1 MCHSAPMSCQLTAAT
16 VTVVIRSHAFRLASL
31 KHTLGWFQSFQH
43 QLLRKIFMQVF
54 SRANTLFCVCIAVT
68 STLLQA
74 QARAQTRA
82 ETLRQVTGNSINT
95 LDPTMPGSTREAFG
109 LSMNVYD
116 RLVTFE
122 RKPQGNGFVFDYDK
136 IRGELAESYKVSPDG
151 LKITFKLRSNGKFH
165 DGTPIT
171 ADDVKWSLDRHVSSK
186 SLAAS
191 QLATGSLTKPEQ
203 FRVID
208 PLTFEVT
215 LEKPDRFALP
225 NLATVYAIIINSK
238 LARSKATAEDPW
250 AQTWLKDNTAASGAY
265 TIETYKPGEQVAI
278 RRNEDWKGNSD
289 GKPAAFKRVIMQ
301 TVPEAATRASLI
313 EKGDADISIDLSA
326 NDVLSLE
333 DKGKLKLVSTPQFN
347 AFAMVAFN
355 TKMAPYDNV
364 KVRQAIAA
372 ALPYDDMFKAAIFK
386 RGAPLYNGAWSGTPE
401 NSIFPQPMPFK
412 QDLTKAKALLNEA
425 GFPNGFETTFSFNV
439 GSAPISEPM
448 AALIKEALAK
458 IGIKVEIQKLPD
470 AQISTLVSEKKLPF
484 LAENSIAWLPS
495 TDYFFRVFFNGPSRW
510 NYSSWANAEIDEL
523 TKRAQFEQDPKAYDA
538 QAKRMI
544 ALAAEEVPLIL
555 LWQPNQDAVM
565 APAIEGYTYW
575 FHRQVDFRDL
585 SRKP

>member
-1 MCHSAPMSCQLTAAT
+1 MRTMTQACFAASVGT
-16 VTVVIRSHAFRLASL
+16 IVACL
-31 KHTLGWFQSFQH
+31 FQS
-43 QLLRKIFMQVF
+43 VP
-54 SRANTLFCVCIAVT
+54 AA
-68 STLLQA
+68 
-74 QARAQTRA
+74 AQTRA

-122 RKPQGNGFVFDYDK
+122 RKAQGNGFVFNYDK
-136 IRGELAESYKVSPDG
+136 IRGELAESFTVSPDG
-151 LKITFKLRSNGKFH
+151 LKITFKLKKDAKFH
-165 DGTPIT
+165 DGKPVT

-203 FRVID
+203 FKVID

-215 LEKPDRFALP
+215 LDKPDRFALP
-225 NLATVYAIIINSK
+225 NLATVYAVIFNSK
-238 LARSKATAEDPW
+238 LAQSKATAEDPW
-250 AQTWLKDNTAASGAY
+250 AQTWLKENTAASGAY

-278 RRNEDWKGNSD
+278 RRNEDWKGGVD

-333 DKGKLKLVSTPQFN
+333 AKAKLKLVSTPQFN
-347 AFAMVAFN
+347 AFTLIAFN

-364 KVRQAIAA
+364 KVRRAIAA

-386 RGAPLYNGAWSGTPE
+386 RGAPLHNGTWSGTPE
-401 NSIFPQPMPFK
+401 TSIFPQPMPFK
-412 QDLTKAKALLNEA
+412 QDLAKAKALLTEA

-458 IGIKVEIQKLPD
+458 IGVRVEIQKLPD

-484 LAENSIAWLPS
+484 LVENSIAWLPS

-523 TKRAQFEQDPKAYDA
+523 TKKAQFEQEPKAYDA

-555 LWQPNQDAVM
+555 LWQPNQDALM

>member
-1 MCHSAPMSCQLTAAT
+1 
-16 VTVVIRSHAFRLASL
+16 
-31 KHTLGWFQSFQH
+31 
-43 QLLRKIFMQVF
+43 
-54 SRANTLFCVCIAVT
+54 
-68 STLLQA
+68 
-74 QARAQTRA
+74 
-82 ETLRQVTGNSINT
+82 
-95 LDPTMPGSTREAFG
+95 
-109 LSMNVYD
+109 
-116 RLVTFE
+116 
-122 RKPQGNGFVFDYDK
+122 
-136 IRGELAESYKVSPDG
+136 
-151 LKITFKLRSNGKFH
+151 
-165 DGTPIT
+165 
-171 ADDVKWSLDRHVSSK
+171 
-186 SLAAS
+186 
-191 QLATGSLTKPEQ
+191 
-203 FRVID
+203 
-208 PLTFEVT
+208 
-215 LEKPDRFALP
+215 
-225 NLATVYAIIINSK
+225 
-238 LARSKATAEDPW
+238 
-250 AQTWLKDNTAASGAY
+250 
-265 TIETYKPGEQVAI
+265 
-278 RRNEDWKGNSD
+278 
-289 GKPAAFKRVIMQ
+289 MQ

-333 DKGKLKLVSTPQFN
+333 DKGKLKVVSTPQFN

-386 RGAPLYNGAWSGTPE
+386 RGAPLHNGAWSGTPE

-565 APAIEGYTYW
+565 APTIEGYTYW

>member
-1 MCHSAPMSCQLTAAT
+1 MRIVSFG
-16 VTVVIRSHAFRLASL
+16 RS
-31 KHTLGWFQSFQH
+31 
-43 QLLRKIFMQVF
+43 
-54 SRANTLFCVCIAVT
+54 LFCTSIALGCVIEL
-68 STLLQA
+68 SSS
-74 QARAQTRA
+74 RVDAQTRA
-82 ETLRQVTGNSINT
+82 ETLRQVTGNAVNT

-109 LSMNVYD
+109 ISMHTYD
-116 RLVTFE
+116 RLVTFG

-136 IRGELAESYKVSPDG
+136 IRGELAESYTVSPDG
-151 LKITFKLRSNGKFH
+151 LKLTFKLKKDAKFH
-165 DGTPIT
+165 DGTPVT

-203 FRVID
+203 FKAID

-225 NLATVYAIIINSK
+225 NLAVVYAIIINSK
-238 LARSKATAEDPW
+238 LAKSKATPEDPW
-250 AQTWLKDNTAASGAY
+250 AQAWLKENTAGSGAY
-265 TIETYKPGEQVAI
+265 TLETFKPGEQVSLK
-278 RRNEDWKGNSD
+278 RNEDWKGAID
-289 GKPAAFKRVIMQ
+289 GKPAPFKRVIMQ

-313 EKGDADISIDLSA
+313 EKGDADLSIDLSA

-333 DKGKLKLVSTPQFN
+333 GKGKLKVVSTPQFN
-347 AFAMVAFN
+347 AFTLIAFN
-355 TKMAPYDNV
+355 TQMAPFDKV

-372 ALPYDDMFKAAIFK
+372 ALPYDDLFKASIFQ
-386 RGAPLYNGAWSGTPE
+386 RGAPLHNGKWTGEPPTSL
-401 NSIFPQPMPFK
+401 FPQPMPFA
-412 QDLTKAKALLNEA
+412 QDLAKAKALLTDA

-439 GSAPISEPM
+439 GSATISEPM
-448 AALIKEALAK
+448 AALVKESLAK
-458 IGIKVEIQKLPD
+458 IGIKVEVQKLPD
-470 AQISTLVSEKKLPF
+470 AQISTMVSEKKLPF
-484 LAENSIAWLPS
+484 LTENSIAWLPS

-510 NYSSWANAEIDEL
+510 NYSSWANAEIDAL
-523 TKRAQFEQDPKAYDA
+523 TKKSQFETDPKAYEV
-538 QAKRMI
+538 QAKRMV

-565 APAIEGYTYW
+565 APSIEGYTYW